1 MVAISQPPVWLQNGV
16 YSARLDR
23 NLIDLFFTEGVL
35 APGAGDFE
43 VGITTPVSNSVLIQP
58 GRAIITG
65 DDEADQGKYL
75 CKGESILTLALNA
88 APVSD
93 ARIDLVYL
101 RVNDSVAGGPA
112 GDDGTVEFLEGVV
125 AASPVAPATPT
136 TAIPLAEI
144 LRTAGDTYI
153 DVGMI
158 TDVRT
163 AASGQT
169 FTVRSNFEILTTA
182 QRNATT
188 PYVGRSIYNTDV
200 DYVQVYN
207 SVSGWINVG
216 ETFFEVLTQAQ
227 INALPSPYAGQVVV
241 NSTLGRL
248 QWYTGVVWTDVN
260 EDPIPLILALS

>member
-1 MVAISQPPVWLQNGV
+1 MVAVSQPPIWLQNGV

-43 VGITTPVSNSVLIQP
+43 VTQTSPVSNSVNIAA
-58 GRAIITG
+58 GRAIIAG

-75 CKGESILTLALNA
+75 VKSTGSLALALNA

-101 RVNDSVAGGPA
+101 RVNDSTAGGPA
-112 GDDGTVEFLEGVV
+112 GDNGTVEFLEGTVSV
-125 AASPVAPATPT
+125 TPVAPATPT
-136 TAIPLAEI
+136 TAIALAEI

-153 DVGMI
+153 DTAMI

-163 AASGQT
+163 ASSGQQ

-182 QRNATT
+182 QRNALT
-188 PYVGRSIYNTDV
+188 PYTGESIYNSDE
-200 DYVQVYN
+200 DYVQVWN
-207 SVSGWINVG
+207 GTQWFNVG
-216 ETFFEVLTQAQ
+216 SSYFEALTTAQ
-227 INALPSPYAGQVVV
+227 RNALPAPYAGQVIL
-241 NSTLGRL
+241 N
-248 QWYTGVVWTDVN
+248 TDTNILEYYNGSSWLPVN